1 MYIPKGKLDPT
12 IYYTNGGEYFLSST
26 KTSYTGYY
34 HKDTLGGVWTGKE
47 HDQNSIILLSSSET
61 LETVPD
67 NINTFNS
74 NSLTYYKTKQK
85 SNNSVITESTIPISD
100 TLPPTQDDYQ
110 QTYFTRYI
118 LKYKLSSSPLYI
130 EVNKNTYYTVL
141 SSPDSL
147 YYDTVEVLW
156 KIYGPLYDVKKDNI
170 LIQGG
175 IIDSNKRS
183 VQEAE
188 KIIKDISNYL
198 NDLTLYARIVG

>member
-1 MYIPKGKLDPT
+1 MYIPKGKLDPN
-12 IYYTNGGEYFLSST
+12 IYYTNGGEYYLST
-26 KTSYTGYY
+26 TRTEYKGYY
-34 HKDTLGGVWTGKE
+34 HKDLLGGVWTDKE
-47 HDQNSIILLSSSET
+47 HSVNSIKLVTPIPQT
-61 LETVPD
+61 PKPD
-67 NINTFNS
+67 NINFRDGQS
-74 NSLTYYKTKQK
+74 STYYRVSQK
-85 SNNSVITESTIPISD
+85 SNKPTPKQVAVPVSD
-100 TLPPTQDDYQ
+100 ALPPTQEEYQ

-118 LKYKLSSSPLYI
+118 LQYKLATKPVYI
-130 EVNKNTYYTVL
+130 EVNKNTYYSILNATE
-141 SSPDSL
+141 SN
-147 YYDTVEVLW
+147 YYNMVEVLW